1 MGTCFGNLVALE
13 MARQLYSQGESASLI
28 ILDSGYAGWPAS
40 ALELSRK
47 SATHFIDR
55 LIYHWERRQVTGAL
69 LRYTLVHLKKLRQGL
84 SYVSSS
90 SHVRRLQRV
99 RNANDKARMKYRAQV
114 YPGAITLFR
123 SSEFHG
129 RKDKDWH
136 LRWSEL
142 ASGGF
147 KYYVVPGTH
156 LTMLH
161 EPEVRIL
168 ADKLRE
174 CLAEISGQESHADT
188 PWAHTTAVRGTLTHV
203 AVT

>member
-28 ILDSGYAGWPAS
+28 ILDSGYAGWSAS

-47 SATHFIDR
+47 APTHFIDR
-55 LIYHWERRQVTGAL
+55 LIYHWERGQLTGAL
-69 LRYTLVHLKKLRQGL
+69 LRYALAHLKTLGQKV
-84 SYVSSS
+84 SYVLSS
-90 SHVRRLQRV
+90 SHIRRLQRV

-114 YPGAITLFR
+114 YPGDITLFR

-142 ASGGF
+142 ASCGF
-147 KYYVVPGTH
+147 KYYVVPVTH

-161 EPEVRIL
+161 EPEVRVL
-168 ADKLRE
+168 AEKLRE
-174 CLAEISGQESHADT
+174 YLEEFRTRQSSRHT
-188 PWAHTTAVRGTLTHV
+188 MAHTVAARRMLTPGT
-203 AVT
+203 VT